1 MSHTRRKA
9 YTKAKAVDKS
19 CRNGG
24 SCPYCK
30 GNRLYKNLK
39 KTDKNESYITIN
51 YATSRAE
58 HS

>member
-24 SCPYCK
+24 TCPYCK
-30 GNRLYKNLK
+30 GNRLYKNRKRLNK
-39 KTDKNESYITIN
+39 SKED
-51 YATSRAE
+51 
-58 HS
+58 